1 MNTLEYYLN
10 DLWKKT
16 IECVKQSEQFPKNEI
31 FMCFDDSKL
40 LSLDNSEALVSVSN
54 FVSFSA
60 LTTYHNIIE
69 KALQTIVDDSSIKL
83 VLKDANEI
91 ASKEEKSNASNFAN
105 RFIKTDFN
113 SKYSFASFVVGRSTI
128 QAKTAAMTVADNP
141 GLIYNPLFIYG
152 NSGVGKTHLL
162 MSIANRIEE
171 ISPSKKIAYISGSDF
186 VEGVYQS
193 VKEKKVDEF
202 KSSFKQLDVLLMDDI
217 QFIAGKEKTH
227 EIFFSVF
234 NELVNNKKQICITAD
249 RMPSEIKGLEDR
261 IISRFNQGLNV
272 NIEAP
277 EYETAVNILKMKIS
291 NTIGNNQ
298 TISDEVV
305 SYIANNFA
313 SDVRTLEGALTRLL
327 FYSINFAP
335 DKEIGLEVC
344 VAAFQDNSVDT
355 HKELTI
361 DKIKK
366 MVADYYGLTVA
377 QLNSKCRTKNIAT
390 ARHIA
395 MYLCRNKL
403 DASFKD
409 IGRSFGKRD
418 HSTVINACDTVEEKC
433 KKSSVYA
440 QVVRDLEIKLH

>member
-113 SKYSFASFVVGRSTI
+113 SKYSFASFVVGRSNI

-227 EIFFSVF
+227 
-234 NELVNNKKQICITAD
+234 
-249 RMPSEIKGLEDR
+249 
-261 IISRFNQGLNV
+261 
-272 NIEAP
+272 
-277 EYETAVNILKMKIS
+277 
-291 NTIGNNQ
+291 
-298 TISDEVV
+298 
-305 SYIANNFA
+305 
-313 SDVRTLEGALTRLL
+313 
-327 FYSINFAP
+327 
-335 DKEIGLEVC
+335 
-344 VAAFQDNSVDT
+344 
-355 HKELTI
+355 
-361 DKIKK
+361 
-366 MVADYYGLTVA
+366 
-377 QLNSKCRTKNIAT
+377 
-390 ARHIA
+390 
-395 MYLCRNKL
+395 
-403 DASFKD
+403 
-409 IGRSFGKRD
+409 
-418 HSTVINACDTVEEKC
+418 
-433 KKSSVYA
+433 
-440 QVVRDLEIKLH
+440 